1 MFDDNVLVMAVNNAR
16 KHYFPVV
23 DKKDMWVPHDS
34 THTER
39 LGSASSWYLRGPF
52 SGGGGGIG

>member
-23 DKKDMWVPHDS
+23 DKKDMWVPHYFIPA
-34 THTER
+34 ER
-39 LGSASSWYLRGPF
+39 LGCASCWYLRGPF
-52 SGGGGGIG
+52 LEGGGIG